1 MREGVGEG
9 GVRGVRER
17 ERDEE
22 EKEINDGLIII
33 TNRRPSRSEQR
44 TGWVF
49 VSEEKY

>member
-1 MREGVGEG
+1 MRERCEG
-9 GVRGVRER
+9 GSRKG
-17 ERDEE
+17 EE